1 MGERGLANGNY
12 EREGE
17 REGEV
22 YIPETVLLRAGTVA
36 NVFSTFFLAARGPI
50 FVSSFTVNVRRI
62 NCDDY
67 PRERVARRPERQTQS
82 WPAQCLAPCN
92 VV

>member
-36 NVFSTFFLAARGPI
+36 ISQRLFHVFPRGTWTHLRFFFYR
-50 FVSSFTVNVRRI
+50 
-62 NCDDY
+62 
-67 PRERVARRPERQTQS
+67 
-82 WPAQCLAPCN
+82 
-92 VV
+92 